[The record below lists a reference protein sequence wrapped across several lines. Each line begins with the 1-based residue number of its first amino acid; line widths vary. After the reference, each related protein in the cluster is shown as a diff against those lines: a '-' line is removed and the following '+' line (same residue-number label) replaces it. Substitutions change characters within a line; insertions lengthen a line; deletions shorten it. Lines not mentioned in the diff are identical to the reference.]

1 MHVFIGAEQTLFL
14 DKLIGTTDSELIT
27 FEWDFSLSIHLTS
40 PDLSHMT
47 IIKLDETFFQEFSS
61 NGFNGTASIARTK
74 FFQPGMK
81 CLKLSVSDR
90 AVLLEYQYEGVKH
103 SKSLFL
109 ITADMYDLDFKPR
122 KTFSL
127 DLVGLNRVLERTS
140 LSDKVQIKIGNT
152 FVIEGKMIKLEVG
165 GNPSEDEFFQF
176 VIETAKFNKIL
187 NISNNFN
194 ECFFGFSEEVSPLNV
209 VFKRDD
215 MNFSTFI
222 SVE

>member
-1 MHVFIGAEQTLFL
+1 MHAFIGAEQTLFL
-14 DKLIGTTDSELIT
+14 DKVIGTTDSELIT

-47 IIKLDETFFQEFSS
+47 IIKLDQMFFQEFSS
-61 NGFNGTASIARTK
+61 NGVSGTASIARTK

-81 CLKLSVSDR
+81 CLKLSVSER

-109 ITADMYDLDFKPR
+109 ITSDMYDLDFKPK
-122 KTFSL
+122 KTFNL
-127 DLVGLNRVLERTS
+127 DLVGLKRVLERTS

-152 FVIEGKMIKLEVG
+152 FVIEGKKIKLEIG
-165 GNPSEDEFFQF
+165 GNPSEDELFKF

-187 NISNNFN
+187 NISNSFN
-194 ECFFGFSEEVSPLNV
+194 ECFFGFSEDVSPLNV